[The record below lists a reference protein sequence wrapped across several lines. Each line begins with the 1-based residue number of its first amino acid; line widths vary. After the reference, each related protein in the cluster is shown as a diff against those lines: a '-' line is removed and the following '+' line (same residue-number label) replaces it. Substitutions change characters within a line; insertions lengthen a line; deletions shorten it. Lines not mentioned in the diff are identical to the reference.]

1 MVLLFLKKINF
12 KIYNVL
18 FGAPSNYFTE
28 WRALRTITKP
38 YLRGHPMK
46 TIDLMGMSEIA
57 SPATIHK
64 VIKNLIAKDLLSIK
78 QDAPDGRIKFLIPTV
93 LALKIF
99 RGLAKKM

>member
-1 MVLLFLKKINF
+1 MPEFKYLDFADALDQLRSDHSIN
-12 KIYNVL
+12 
-18 FGAPSNYFTE
+18 PTE

-64 VIKNLIAKDLLSIK
+64 IIKNLIAKDLLSIK
-78 QDAPDGRIKFLIPTV
+78 QDAPDGRIKFLIPTL

-99 RGLAKKM
+99 RGLGKKM